1 MKRSALIFFLFF
13 SSFISSVAAQPY
25 YFKRYEV
32 ENGLSSNTVFCSLQ
46 DHKGFMWFGT
56 VDGLNRFD
64 GFTFKVFRPDRDDS
78 RSIGNNSIISLTED
92 IQGIIWAGT
101 EKGLYKFSTE
111 HETFSKVKTTLLMGI
126 TNLNADKNGNLW
138 FMADSKAFRYTPKSD
153 LLMLFNF
160 GNNHNV
166 SSLCIS
172 SDGTPWIGT
181 STGLI
186 RKIDTKNKS
195 YSSYDVFSHSKPSK
209 SNNVIRVFD
218 ANPQYLLVG
227 TSNQGVKLFNKTTNT
242 YEDILTYNKNGSEI
256 YVRDFVHYSQDEYWF
271 ATELGIFTYNLKT
284 KQTVNLVKNNNNPYS
299 ISDNAVYTLC
309 RDKEGGV
316 WAGSFFGGLNY
327 YPKQYNLFEKFFP
340 ANAEGSLSGNAVREI
355 CKDQYGYI
363 WVGTEDAGLNKF
375 NPKTGISIPLSTT
388 GAKTDIAYT
397 NIHGLLAFGNQ
408 LWIGTFEHGLDIMD
422 IRTNKVIRHFDYGTD
437 SNSLKSNFIVNF
449 LKTRAGKLYVG
460 TTNGLY
466 AYNPKKE
473 SFQNIYFPGHYRP
486 FVYSTLEDYAGNIWV
501 GTIKDGAFLLYPKTG
516 RIRQF
521 VYDPKDIHS
530 LNSNRVNGVFE
541 SSDRTIWLTT
551 ESGGVCKFNSSNSTF
566 KRYTTKDGLP
576 SNFVFKILEDSKHKL
591 WISTSRGLVCFDPA
605 TEKMKI
611 FTRSNGLLNDQFNYN
626 SAFKDSLNGDMYF
639 GSVKGMIRFN
649 PDKFIT
655 NTFIPPVYITSLE
668 VYNKEL
674 VINKHYSPLKRSI
687 LFTNSI
693 NLAYN
698 QSSFNIEFA
707 ALSYISPEMTEY
719 AYKLE
724 GLDKGWTYLKSNRR
738 AYFTQLPPGK
748 YIFYVK
754 AANSSGLWSKTPTRL
769 IINIIPPLWKS
780 PFAYF
785 LYIIISVSLVFFLIK
800 YFDDKIK
807 EKNRRKLEQLSYKKE
822 KEVYQAK
829 IDFFT
834 NVAHEI
840 RTPLTLIQAP
850 LERIISK
857 VEEVPAI
864 KKNILVMERNTR
876 RLLELTEQ
884 LLDFRKV
891 ETNSFSLNFVET
903 DIVALLND
911 LVQRFQPAADQKNI
925 ILQTDFPLASFKAS
939 TDTEALN
946 KIISNV
952 ISNAVKYCDS
962 HVIISLSDI
971 HIEANTF
978 TIKVKSNGKL
988 IQMEMKEKIFDTFF
1002 RIKETRSKPGTGLG
1016 LGLSRSLTELLQ
1028 GSLILDDPENDMN
1041 VFSII
1046 LTIRPMLPDH

>member
-1 MKRSALIFFLFF
+1 
-13 SSFISSVAAQPY
+13 
-25 YFKRYEV
+25 
-32 ENGLSSNTVFCSLQ
+32 
-46 DHKGFMWFGT
+46 MWFGT

-92 IQGIIWAGT
+92 NQGTIWAGT
-101 EKGLYKFSTE
+101 EKGLYKFNTE
-111 HETFSKVKTTLLMGI
+111 HETFSKVKSTLLMGI
-126 TNLNADKNGNLW
+126 TNLVTDNNGDLW

-160 GNNHNV
+160 ENKFDV
-166 SSLCIS
+166 SSLSIS
-172 SDGTPWIGT
+172 PDGTPWIGT
-181 STGLI
+181 SSGLI
-186 RKIDTKNKS
+186 RKLDIKSKS
-195 YSSYDVFSHSKPSK
+195 YSTYNVFSHSKRSK
-209 SNNVIRVFD
+209 SANILRVFD
-218 ANPQYLLVG
+218 ANENYLLVG
-227 TSNQGVKLFNKTTNT
+227 TSNQGVKLFNKRTKT

-256 YVRDFVHYSQDEYWF
+256 YVRNFVHYGGDEYWI
-271 ATELGIFTYNLKT
+271 ATELGVFIYNLKT
-284 KQTVNLVKNNNNPYS
+284 KQSLNLVKNNNNPYS
-299 ISDNAVYTLC
+299 ISDNAVYTLSK
-309 RDKEGGV
+309 DKEGGV
-316 WAGSFFGGLNY
+316 WVGSFFGGLNY

-340 ANAEGSLSGNAVREI
+340 ANGAGSLSGNAVREI
-355 CKDQYGYI
+355 CKDQYGSI
-363 WVGTEDAGLNKF
+363 WIGTEDAGLNKF
-375 NPKTGISIPLSTT
+375 NPKTGISIPLNST

-422 IRTNKVIRHFDYGTD
+422 VRTNKVIRHFDYGAD
-437 SNSLKSNFIVNF
+437 SGSLKSNFIVNF
-449 LKTRAGKLYVG
+449 LKTRSGKLYVG

-466 AYNPKKE
+466 AYNPIRE
-473 SFQNIYFPGHYRP
+473 SFRNIYFPGNYRP
-486 FVYSTLEDYAGNIWV
+486 FIYSAIEDHKGNIWV
-501 GTIKDGAFLLYPKTG
+501 GTIKDGAYLLNTENG
-516 RIRQF
+516 SIRQF
-521 VYDPKDIHS
+521 LYDPKDINS

-541 SSDRTIWLTT
+541 SSDKTIWLTT
-551 ESGGVCKFNSSNSTF
+551 ESGGVCKFNSSNNTF

-605 TEKMKI
+605 TEKMQI
-611 FTRSNGLLNDQFNYN
+611 YTRSNGLLNDQFNYN
-626 SAFKDSLNGDMYF
+626 SAFKDTLNGDMYF

-649 PDKFIT
+649 PDTFIP
-655 NTFIPPVYITSLE
+655 NTFIPPVYITSFE
-668 VYNKEL
+668 VYNTEL
-674 VINKHYSPLKRSI
+674 VIKKHYSPLNKSI
-687 LFTNSI
+687 LYTNSI
-693 NLAYN
+693 TLAYD

-707 ALSYISPEMTEY
+707 ALSYTSPEMTEY

-738 AYFTQLPPGK
+738 AYFTELAPGK
-748 YIFYVK
+748 YTFYVK
-754 AANSSGLWSKTPTRL
+754 AANSSGLWSKTPTKLTIYIR
-769 IINIIPPLWKS
+769 PPFWKS

-785 LYIIISVSLVFFLIK
+785 FYIIISVSSLFFLISH
-800 YFDDKIK
+800 FDDKIK

-840 RTPLTLIQAP
+840 RTPLTLIHAP

-857 VEEVPAI
+857 LDEVPTI
-864 KKNILVMERNTR
+864 RKNILVMERNTN

-903 DIVALLND
+903 DIIALLND
-911 LVQRFQPAADQKNI
+911 VIQRFQPAADQKNI
-925 ILQTDFPLASFKAS
+925 IMKTDFPVSSFKAS

-952 ISNAVKYCDS
+952 ISNAIKYCES
-962 HVIISLSDI
+962 QVIISVSDI
-971 HIEANTF
+971 DLEGNTF
-978 TIKVKSNGKL
+978 AIKVKSNGYL
-988 IQMEMKEKIFDTFF
+988 IPQEMREKIFDTIF

-1016 LGLSRSLTELLQ
+1016 LGLSRSLTELLK
-1028 GSLILDDPENDMN
+1028 GSLFLDVQENNMN

-1046 LTIRPMLPDH
+1046 LTIRLKQS

>member
-1 MKRSALIFFLFF
+1 MKRSALLFFLLL
-13 SSFISSVAAQPY
+13 SFCISSVVAQPY

-32 ENGLSSNTVFCSLQ
+32 ENGLSSNSVFCSLQ

-92 IQGIIWAGT
+92 NQGTIWTGT
-101 EKGLYKFSTE
+101 EKGLYKFNTE
-111 HETFSKVKTTLLMGI
+111 HETFSKVKSTLLMGI

-138 FMADSKAFRYTPKSD
+138 FMADSKAFRYTPKTD

-160 GNNHNV
+160 ENKFDI

-172 SDGTPWIGT
+172 PDGTIWTGT

-186 RKIDTKNKS
+186 RKLNIKNKS
-195 YSSYDVFSHSKPSK
+195 YSTYNVFLHSKPAK
-209 SNNVIRVFD
+209 SVNILRVFD
-218 ANPQYLLVG
+218 ANAQYLLVG
-227 TSNQGVKLFNKTTNT
+227 TSNQGVKLFNKRTKT
-242 YEDILTYNKNGSEI
+242 YEDILTYNKSGSEI
-256 YVRDFVHYSQDEYWF
+256 YVRNFVHYGGDEYWI
-271 ATELGIFTYNLKT
+271 ATELGVFTYNLRT

-299 ISDNAVYTLC
+299 ISDNAVYTLS
-309 RDKEGGV
+309 RDKEGGIWV
-316 WAGSFFGGLNY
+316 GSFFGGLNY

-340 ANAEGSLSGNAVREI
+340 ANGGGSLSGNAVREI
-355 CKDQYGYI
+355 CKDQYGSI
-363 WVGTEDAGLNKF
+363 WIGTEDAGLNKF
-375 NPKTGISIPLSTT
+375 DPKTGIAIPLKST

-437 SNSLKSNFIVNF
+437 SGSLKSNFIVNF
-449 LKTRAGKLYVG
+449 LKTRSGKLYVG

-466 AYNPKKE
+466 AYNPVKK
-473 SFQNIYFPGHYRP
+473 SFRNIYFPDNYRP
-486 FVYSTLEDYAGNIWV
+486 FIYSTLEDYKGNIWV
-501 GTIKDGAFLLYPKTG
+501 GTIKDGAYLLNPKSG
-516 RIRQF
+516 KIKQF

-530 LNSNRVNGVFE
+530 LNSNRVNGIFE

-551 ESGGVCKFNSSNSTF
+551 ESGGVCKFNSFNNTF

-591 WISTSRGLVCFDPA
+591 WVSSSRGLVRFDPA
-605 TEKMKI
+605 TERMQI

-626 SAFKDSLNGDMYF
+626 SAFKDTLNGDMYF

-649 PDKFIT
+649 PDKFIP
-655 NTFIPPVYITSLE
+655 NTFIPPVYITRFE

-674 VINKHYSPLKRSI
+674 VINKHYSPLKKSI

-693 NLAYN
+693 TLSYD

-707 ALSYISPEMTEY
+707 ALSYTSPEMTEY

-738 AYFTQLPPGK
+738 AYFTELAPKK

-754 AANSSGLWSKTPTRL
+754 AANSIGFWSKKPTML
-769 IINIIPPLWKS
+769 IIYIRPPFWKS

-785 LYIIISVSLVFFLIK
+785 FYIIISVSLIFFLIT

-857 VEEVPAI
+857 VDEVPAI

-911 LVQRFQPAADQKNI
+911 VVQRFQPAADQKNI
-925 ILQTDFPLASFKAS
+925 MLQTDFPLTSFKAS

-952 ISNAVKYCDS
+952 ISNAIKYCES

-971 HIEANTF
+971 NMEANLF
-978 TIKVKSNGKL
+978 SIKVKSNGNL
-988 IQMEMKEKIFDTFF
+988 IPIDMKEKIFDTFF

-1016 LGLSRSLTELLQ
+1016 LGLSRSLAELLQ
-1028 GSLILDDPENDMN
+1028 GSLILDVPENNMN

-1046 LTIRPMLPDH
+1046 LTIRPKQSY